1 MAKEEKISGLASKLV
16 QILFVLDGKIVEKE
30 ALSTELG
37 SLSDIIFEKVTIL
50 SNKSKKERKSNKL
63 F

>member
-37 SLSDIIFEKVTIL
+37 SLSDV
-50 SNKSKKERKSNKL
+50 SKSGL
-63 F
+63 LYV